1 MNWSLFSLAAAAFG
15 VGTTEFV
22 VMGILPDLAADLG
35 VGIPDAGMI
44 ITAYA
49 AGVVVGAPITAV
61 LSNGMPRKAAL
72 LVLVGLFIAGNLAC
86 AVAPGYFWLIGARVL
101 TAFCHAAFF
110 GIAATLAADL
120 VPPDRRGRAVAL
132 VFAGLTV
139 ANILGVPGGTAL
151 GTALGW
157 RATFLAVAVIGAAA
171 ICLIATLLPRG
182 PAVKRSN
189 LRAEFAAAARPSV
202 LGAMALTVL
211 TSASLFAVFSFIAPI
226 LSEVTLLDSG
236 AIAGALM
243 LFGVGMT
250 LGGLVGGRLADW
262 RPGPALLGSIVV
274 LILVMS
280 GFSLATA
287 VAPLA
292 LVMIFAWGVAIF
304 ALAPALQMRVMAAAA
319 GAPTLA
325 STLNQAA
332 FNLGNAAGAAI
343 GAASL
348 THGVGYSELPWVGV
362 AIAVLALAF
371 AGASPVLAAMRRS
384 AGAPAPLL
392 AVRLD
397 LFESEPPLRGL

>member
-1 MNWSLFSLAAAAFG
+1 LAL
-15 VGTTEFV
+15 
-22 VMGILPDLAADLG
+22 I
-35 VGIPDAGMI
+35 
-44 ITAYA
+44 
-49 AGVVVGAPITAV
+49 
-61 LSNGMPRKAAL
+61 
-72 LVLVGLFIAGNLAC
+72 GLFIAGNLAC
-86 AVAPGYFWLIGARVL
+86 ALAPGYFWLIGARVL

-151 GTALGW
+151 GNALGW
-157 RATFLAVAVIGAAA
+157 RATFLSVAVIGVAA
-171 ICLIATLLPRG
+171 ICLIAALLPRSG
-182 PAVKRSN
+182 AAQRSD
-189 LRAEFAAAARPSV
+189 LSAEFAAVARPSV
-202 LGAMALTVL
+202 LAAMTLTVL

-226 LSEVTLLDSG
+226 LGEVTGLDSG

-262 RPGPALLGSIVV
+262 RPGPALLGSIAV
-274 LILVMS
+274 LIVVMS
-280 GFSLATA
+280 CFALATA
-287 VAPLA
+287 VAPVA
-292 LVMIFAWGVAIF
+292 LVMTFAWGVAIF

-348 THGVGYSELPWVGV
+348 AYGVDYAELPWVGV
-362 AIAVLALAF
+362 AIAVLALVF
-371 AGASPVLAAMRRS
+371 G
-384 AGAPAPLL
+384 GAPLL
-392 AVRLD
+392 LSALRRRVEAQPPLLVIRYD
-397 LFESEPPLRGL
+397 LFERDPSQQRA

>member
-1 MNWSLFSLAAAAFG
+1 MNWSLFALAAAAFG

-22 VMGILPDLAADLG
+22 VMGILPDLAADLQ
-35 VGIPDAGMI
+35 VGIPEAGMI

-72 LVLVGLFIAGNLAC
+72 LVLIGLFIAGNLAC
-86 AVAPGYFWLIGARVL
+86 ALAPGYFWLIGARVL

-139 ANILGVPGGTAL
+139 ANIFGVPGGTAL

-157 RATFLAVAVIGAAA
+157 RATFLAVAVIGLAA
-171 ICLIATLLPRG
+171 IGLVATLLPQG

-189 LRAEFAAAARPSV
+189 LRAEFAAAARPQV
-202 LGAMALTVL
+202 VAAMTLTVL

-226 LSEVTLLDSG
+226 LSEVTRLDPG

-250 LGGLVGGRLADW
+250 IGGLIGGRLADW

-274 LILVMS
+274 LIVVMS

-287 VAPLA
+287 VAPA
-292 LVMIFAWGVAIF
+292 TLVMIFAWGVAIF

-348 THGVGYSELPWVGV
+348 SYGISYAGLPRVGV
-362 AIAVLALAF
+362 AIAVFALAF
-371 AGASPVLAAMRRS
+371 AGAPLVIAAMGRL
-384 AGAPAPLL
+384 ADGPAPLL
-392 AVRLD
+392 VVRHD
-397 LFESEPPLRGL
+397 LFEREPPRHWV